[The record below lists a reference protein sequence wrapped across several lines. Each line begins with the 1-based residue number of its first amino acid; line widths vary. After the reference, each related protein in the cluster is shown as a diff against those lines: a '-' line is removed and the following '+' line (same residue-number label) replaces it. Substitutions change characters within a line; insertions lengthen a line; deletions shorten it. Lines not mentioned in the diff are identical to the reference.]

1 MIKLDMTLFYP
12 LYGIL
17 ALQVIDV
24 SLGVAKA
31 IVCKQFSFK
40 LLPQYLYTK
49 VLAYDVPLVAMAGV
63 LNLTF
68 PGKEAIM
75 ALYVASVASYFTALL
90 SEIKDKVKRIFD
102 VRSG

>member
-1 MIKLDMTLFYP
+1 
-12 LYGIL
+12 
-17 ALQVIDV
+17 
-24 SLGVAKA
+24 
-31 IVCKQFSFK
+31 
-40 LLPQYLYTK
+40 
-49 VLAYDVPLVAMAGV
+49 VPLVAMAGV

-90 SEIKDKVKRIFD
+90 SEVKDKVKRIFD